1 MISKGFYV
9 LNLALLVKM
18 GSNIQILVTCD
29 QAGGQDANDDPPHPA
44 SHEGIMDRWA
54 SGSPRR
60 HARMAQY
67 QPLHRLKMMTTN
79 QDQTQPTK
87 AQDLLHRAA
96 SLMNERGQQYDQR
109 SGERSMQ
116 ATVTAFNA
124 ISGYCLTEADGF
136 LLMAILKMVRDQ
148 SREKPH
154 RDSIDDLVAYASL
167 YGEARLHGE
176 ERLRTVQQENAATG
190 AELLAQRAKAHQ
202 AAQEARYAGR

>member
-1 MISKGFYV
+1 
-9 LNLALLVKM
+9 
-18 GSNIQILVTCD
+18 
-29 QAGGQDANDDPPHPA
+29 
-44 SHEGIMDRWA
+44 
-54 SGSPRR
+54 
-60 HARMAQY
+60 
-67 QPLHRLKMMTTN
+67 MMTTN
-79 QDQTQPTK
+79 QTQQPAQSTK

-96 SLMNERGQQYDQR
+96 SLMDERGKQYDQR

-148 SREKPH
+148 SREMPH

-176 ERLRTVQQENAATG
+176 ARRQSITRDESKVCEALDHMESGLKAHKEAQESRQKAAEDELESFAKAIEADKKERRKAAHDADAEQKWPHEGQHYTREQMVQKIA
-190 AELLAQRAKAHQ
+190 LAHQ

>member
-1 MISKGFYV
+1 
-9 LNLALLVKM
+9 
-18 GSNIQILVTCD
+18 
-29 QAGGQDANDDPPHPA
+29 
-44 SHEGIMDRWA
+44 
-54 SGSPRR
+54 
-60 HARMAQY
+60 
-67 QPLHRLKMMTTN
+67 MMTTN
-79 QDQTQPTK
+79 QDQHPAQATK

-96 SLMNERGQQYDQR
+96 SLMDERGEQYDQR

-124 ISGYCLTEADGF
+124 ITGYSLTESDGF

-148 SREKPH
+148 SREMPH

-176 ERLRTVQQENAATG
+176 ERRQEITREEIKVCKAMQQAAEGPQYTREQMVQK
-190 AELLAQRAKAHQ
+190 LALAHQ